1 MHTALKWMEYTLVLL
16 RWKRLNKLCTIFK
29 REIEKKTKKKTPKK
43 TNEQTKSFEAKEKLF
58 PLSKTYVYFLTH
70 HSRVQHLTVKKI
82 EIVEMISSSPRAT
95 IQTFH
100 PGNSTVSQIK
110 HNKR

>member
-16 RWKRLNKLCTIFK
+16 RWKRSNKLCTIVK
-29 REIEKKTKKKTPKK
+29 REIEKKTKKKTNVIKK
-43 TNEQTKSFEAKEKLF
+43 KPNKQTKSFEAREKLF

-82 EIVEMISSSPRAT
+82 ETVEMISGSRGNYTNVSPR
-95 IQTFH
+95 QLHRF
-100 PGNSTVSQIK
+100 SD
-110 HNKR
+110 